1 MRWHPARSATRS
13 APKDANDYSIG
24 YRKMLESVTNTPTM
38 TSATSSTLG
47 EMPAPSSSL
56 SAKNARRPR
65 PTAPPPTTASSTT
78 IRSRRARGPT
88 SGPTTRKLVLHG
100 QLHFPSKAREPHS
113 SRNASNDPSTSAALG
128 NQAASTRLM
137 NVAIYAML
145 WAHLSCC
152 PTLHASKMTHTKA
165 EEARP
170 FARTL
175 PYLLL

>member
-1 MRWHPARSATRS
+1 MT
-13 APKDANDYSIG
+13 
-24 YRKMLESVTNTPTM
+24 TPTT

-128 NQAASTRLM
+128 NASTRLM

-152 PTLHASKMTHTKA
+152 PTLHASKTIPVKV
-165 EEARP
+165 EEARQ

-175 PYLLL
+175 SHLLLQFSIGTPSKRRLGKEFRQ